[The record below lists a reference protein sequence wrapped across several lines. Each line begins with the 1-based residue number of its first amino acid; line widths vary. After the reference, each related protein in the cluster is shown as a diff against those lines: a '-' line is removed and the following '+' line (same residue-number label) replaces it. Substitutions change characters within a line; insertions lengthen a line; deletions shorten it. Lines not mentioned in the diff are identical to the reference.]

1 VSAAPSPEKDPNA
14 PERHTLPSFDGI
26 RELDSNP
33 PRLWTYIFALCF
45 GAAVWVVVAYPAIPW
60 FSGPTAGVFEWSSRA
75 DLAEA
80 VQRAEAAAP
89 DVAKRFAGASLEEAE
104 ADPALRAY
112 AIAGGHAAWGQNCA
126 PCHGRDGGSGVLGF
140 PNLRDKDWL
149 WGGAPEAIQ
158 HTLNIGV
165 RWPGADDTRA
175 SQMPAFGAQRIL
187 DRRAVLDMVEHVR
200 ALSGQE
206 HDAAA
211 AERAASTFAE
221 QCAACHGERGEGNQE
236 IGAPRLS
243 DDVWLYGGNRK
254 AIYETLWNSRAGVMP
269 AFGGRLSE
277 DTIRKLVVYVRAF
290 GGGE

>member
-1 VSAAPSPEKDPNA
+1 MP
-14 PERHTLPSFDGI
+14 
-26 RELDSNP
+26 
-33 PRLWTYIFALCF
+33 
-45 GAAVWVVVAYPAIPW
+45 
-60 FSGPTAGVFEWSSRA
+60 
-75 DLAEA
+75 
-80 VQRAEAAAP
+80 
-89 DVAKRFAGASLEEAE
+89 EAE

-149 WGGAPEAIQ
+149 WGGTPEAIQ
-158 HTLNIGV
+158 HTLNVGI
-165 RWPGADDTRA
+165 RWPGTEDTRT

-187 DRRAVLDMVEHVR
+187 ERRAVLDMVEHVR

-211 AERAASTFAE
+211 AERAAQTYAE
-221 QCAACHGERGEGNQE
+221 QCAACHGESGEGNQGV
-236 IGAPRLS
+236 GAPRLS
-243 DDVWLYGGNRK
+243 DDVWLYGGTRK
-254 AIYETLWNSRAGVMP
+254 AIYESLWNSRAGVMP

-277 DTIRKLVVYVRAF
+277 DTIRKLVIYVRSF